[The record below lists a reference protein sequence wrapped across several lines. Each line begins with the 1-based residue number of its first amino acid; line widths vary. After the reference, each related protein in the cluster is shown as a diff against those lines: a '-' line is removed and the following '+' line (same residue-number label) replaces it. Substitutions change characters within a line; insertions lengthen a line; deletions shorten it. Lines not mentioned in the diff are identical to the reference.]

1 MKLLNLFNWVENLV
15 GFFTFNVGGGGG
27 GQSAPTT
34 QTVNQ
39 VSIPPEI
46 PVTTP
51 VPATTV
57 AIPVLLL
64 LHVPPAVPSVTVIVE
79 PTHTYCGLGTKIAD
93 GFALTVIPATL
104 PLDTALL
111 QPEPLVIEVI
121 MIVVAPELESEL
133 VVNVPEPAAMV
144 TEPTTPVA
152 ELAPTR
158 L

>member
-64 LHVPPAVPSVTVIVE
+64 LHIPPVELLLRVTVAFTQTTAVPVIDA
-79 PTHTYCGLGTKIAD
+79 GNG
-93 GFALTVIPATL
+93 LTVNGI
-104 PLDTALL
+104 
-111 QPEPLVIEVI
+111 VI
-121 MIVVAPELESEL
+121 
-133 VVNVPEPAAMV
+133 
-144 TEPTTPVA
+144 
-152 ELAPTR
+152 
-158 L
+158 